1 MTTSP
6 LFSTYRQGEN
16 RVADTFLSVLQRLS
30 LPSIDHILGA
40 LLGETGFSLVTF
52 ENQPIGKRMTP
63 DARIKT
69 GPAIW
74 IETTT
79 ARGTVDLDQIRK
91 LLKGVSKVYVC
102 TPNRSFKPADRIA
115 FYAEGAIQPLTPK
128 IGPVIESIDVR
139 QQDQIDSLDRSRKEL
154 AQVLHGKIEE
164 KPHPYFGG
172 NIKIMFLS
180 GPDDTETVK
189 L

>member
-30 LPSIDHILGA
+30 LPNIDHILGA

-52 ENQPIGKRMTP
+52 ENQPIGKRTTP
-63 DARIKT
+63 DARIKM

-74 IETTT
+74 IETKT

-91 LLKGVSKVYVC
+91 LLEGVSKCMCV
-102 TPNRSFKPADRIA
+102 PLIA
-115 FYAEGAIQPLTPK
+115 HSNLPTTSHSMRKAQ
-128 IGPVIESIDVR
+128 S
-139 QQDQIDSLDRSRKEL
+139 SR
-154 AQVLHGKIEE
+154 
-164 KPHPYFGG
+164 
-172 NIKIMFLS
+172 
-180 GPDDTETVK
+180 
-189 L
+189 